1 MATYIQGVTDYIP
14 QIQPFRPD
22 FNFLGNIL
30 QTKQTRYDSAKRQIS
45 DLYGSLL
52 NSPLTKDSN
61 IKRREEFFKAIDQDI
76 KKISG
81 LDLSL
86 QQNVDQAQNV
96 FKGFYDDKYI
106 GNDMVWTKKFENSL
120 QKHESLKNCNDPSKC
135 GDLQAWDEGLEAL
148 YYKREEFKK
157 ATDEESL
164 KFQAPEYTG
173 YFNWQKK
180 AMTEALDKG
189 YTVSKDYVKG
199 GYKVH
204 DENGKLVQ
212 GGLYSL
218 YKNAYGDDPRVTSNY
233 ETKAYVNRKRAVSQL
248 ATQYGSEEEA
258 EKVYVQKMM
267 NEGIKTASKQLQEQ
281 NDYFDQL
288 NNRQLYYEKK
298 DKSGKGLT
306 DAEEEILKQVKE
318 EKERVLKSKSL
329 AQSNIDEITR
339 NLEKGNIKSLIGRVD
354 RATASALEEE
364 DLKNMAI
371 TMSKKGEKH
380 EIKEDEFAL
389 IKVRE
394 AEKRISDEM
403 NFKRDVYKIQLKG
416 QIDKELEELK
426 QGIKS
431 GDIPSEEG
439 ITLEATPGGTASLGI
454 EDNPEVVFN
463 KNRELQNKQFVGS
476 QQQSLNMLYNI
487 FLAAKNNA
495 KENNGAAQYLKRVY
509 GDNYDKIKDVNG
521 LKAALDSKKLSPMTA
536 FNDAMNLKESKNP
549 TGDVAWAQ
557 SVFTNNAENIQEIKK
572 MNAATLATI
581 KFNTNNN
588 KKIVDK
594 MAAMSSSDNKLAKY
608 APLLL
613 TKGNMLLHDD
623 EQFVKEYIKAKWN
636 DGVSVSESEAKS
648 AFKELKKT
656 FFETYNKT
664 NDISLDE
671 GIDLSGGGT
680 TTAAA
685 TLYKGLDP
693 KNKDKSGRLTG
704 RVGDVVN
711 TLTNALST
719 PGAAKV
725 VIGDASKES
734 LEKNED
740 ASVRSALNVLINDAL
755 KANAKTADRPVF
767 DAIFSPIAGEDI
779 NQSAI
784 TLKFD
789 PETLK
794 KFVGT
799 KENPGVLYKKST
811 ELMDGVTVFFDDN
824 QVQSPFKKGYTKS
837 ALETVILQNGEY
849 EIDAF
854 EDTAGK
860 VHFNYDEESGLV
872 NVNWDKVVNT
882 IVNGKLVKTVKT
894 NQNPLKVPLSS
905 IDKVEKDYLNYLKQQ
920 QQANMASDA
929 GYAEYKKTKS

>member
-22 FNFLGNIL
+22 YNFLGNIL

-61 IKRREEFFKAIDQDI
+61 IKRRDEFFKAIDQDI

-106 GNDMVWTKKFENSL
+106 AADMVWTKKFENSV

-135 GDLQAWDEGLEAL
+135 GDLQAWDEGLQEL

-157 ATDEESL
+157 SGDKESL
-164 KFQAPEYTG
+164 NFQSPEYTG

-218 YKNAYGDDPRVTSNY
+218 YKNAYGEDPRVNSNY
-233 ETKAYVNRKRAVSQL
+233 KTKAYVTRKNSIAKMAIEL
-248 ATQYGSEEEA
+248 GSEEEA
-258 EKVYVQKMM
+258 EKAYVQKMM
-267 NEGIKTASKQLQEQ
+267 NEGVKTATKQLQEQ
-281 NDYFDQL
+281 NDYFDEL
-288 NNRQLYYEKK
+288 NSRQLQLEKK

-318 EKERVLKSKSL
+318 EKERVLKSKTL
-329 AQSNIDEITR
+329 AQSNIDEITK
-339 NLEKGNIKSLIGRVD
+339 NLEKGDIRSLIGRVD
-354 RATASALEEE
+354 IATASALEEE

-380 EIKEDEFAL
+380 ELKEDEYTL
-389 IKVRE
+389 IKARE
-394 AEKRISDEM
+394 AEKRVTNEIE
-403 NFKRDVYKIQLKG
+403 FKRDVYKIQLKG
-416 QIDKELEELK
+416 QIDKELEEFK

-439 ITLEATPGGTASLGI
+439 ITLEATPGGTASLDT
-454 EDNPEVVFN
+454 EDNEEVVFN
-463 KNRELQNKQFVGS
+463 RNRDLQNKEFTGS
-476 QQQSLNMLYNI
+476 QQQSLNMLYNV

-495 KENNGAAQYLKRVY
+495 SGNNGAAQYLKRVY
-509 GDNYDKIKDVNG
+509 GDNYDKIKDVSG
-521 LKAALDSKKLSPMTA
+521 LKAALDSKKLSPISA
-536 FNDAMNLKESKNP
+536 FNDVMNLRESKNP
-549 TGDVAWAQ
+549 TGDVSWAQ
-557 SVFTNNAENIQEIKK
+557 SVFTNNAEAIQEIKK
-572 MNAATLATI
+572 MNKAALAII
-581 KFNTNNN
+581 KFNTDNN
-588 KKIVDK
+588 KKVVDK
-594 MAAMSSSDNKLAKY
+594 ISAMSGSDNKLAKY

-623 EQFVKEYIKAKWN
+623 EQFVKEYIKANWK
-636 DGVSVSESEAKS
+636 DGISVSESDAKS

-656 FFETYNKT
+656 FFQTYNKT
-664 NDISLDE
+664 NDISLEE
-671 GIDLSGGGT
+671 GVNLSGGGT
-680 TTAAA
+680 MTANAV
-685 TLYKGLDP
+685 LYKGLDP
-693 KNKDKSGRLTG
+693 KNKDKYGRLTG

-711 TLTNALST
+711 TLTNALSI

-734 LEKNED
+734 LDQDEN

-767 DAIFSPIAGEDI
+767 DAIFSPIAGEDV

-824 QVQSPFKKGYTKS
+824 QVQSSFKKGYTKS

-849 EIDAF
+849 DIDAF

-860 VHFNYDEESGLV
+860 VHFDYDKESGLV

-882 IVNGKLVKTVKT
+882 IVNGKLVKTIKT